1 MTTIKTIILED
12 GKLIRTESGTWTY
25 TGNRGT
31 FVGSTAGEALAKA
44 YGVNPSDVEVKVV
57 RFRDYGVKALICI
70 EGLCEL
76 YDVELEESTPQP
88 HTIHRKHK
96 SVRTN

>member
-1 MTTIKTIILED
+1 MSNIRAITLED
-12 GKLIRTESGTWTY
+12 GKLTKTGNTWTY
-25 TGNRGT
+25 IGSRGSFT
-31 FVGSTAGEALAKA
+31 GSTISEVLAKV

-76 YDVELEESTPQP
+76 YDVELEVTTPP
-88 HTIHRKHK
+88 SHTIHRKHK

>member
-12 GKLIRTESGTWTY
+12 GKLIHTESGTWIY
-25 TGNRGT
+25 TGARGT
-31 FVGSTAGEALAKA
+31 FTGSKAHEVLAKA
-44 YGVNPSDVEVKVV
+44 YGVNVSDVEVKVV
-57 RFRDYGVKALICI
+57 RFRDGDVKALVCI

-76 YDVELEESTPQP
+76 YDVELEETTPQSR
-88 HTIHRKHK
+88 TIHRKHK

>member
-1 MTTIKTIILED
+1 MTNIRTITLED
-12 GKLIRTESGTWTY
+12 GKLTKTGNTWTY
-25 TGNRGT
+25 TGSRGT
-31 FVGSTAGEALAKA
+31 YTGSTISEVLAEV

-76 YDVELEESTPQP
+76 YDVELEESTPP
-88 HTIHRKHK
+88 RTMHRKHE

>member
-12 GKLIRTESGTWTY
+12 GKLIHTESGTWVY
-25 TGNRGT
+25 TGARGT
-31 FVGSTAGEALAKA
+31 FTGSKAHEALAKA
-44 YGVNPSDVEVKVV
+44 YGVDASDVEVKVV
-57 RFRDYGVKALICI
+57 RFRDYGIKALICI

-76 YDVELEESTPQP
+76 YDVELEESTPP
-88 HTIHRKHK
+88 TRTIHRKHK

>member
-12 GKLIRTESGTWTY
+12 GKLTKTGNTWTY
-25 TGNRGT
+25 TGDKGT
-31 FVGSTAGEALAKA
+31 FVGSTISEVLARA

-76 YDVELEESTPQP
+76 YDVELEETTPP
-88 HTIHRKHK
+88 SRTIHRKNH
-96 SVRTN
+96 SLRTY

>member
-76 YDVELEESTPQP
+76 YDVELEESTPTR
-88 HTIHRKHK
+88 TIHRKNH
-96 SVRTN
+96 SLRTN

>member
-12 GKLIRTESGTWTY
+12 GKLTHTESGTWVY
-25 TGNRGT
+25 TGARGT
-31 FVGSTAGEALAKA
+31 FTGSTISEVLAKVH
-44 YGVNPSDVEVKVV
+44 GVNPSDVEVEIVK
-57 RFRDYGVKALICI
+57 FRDYGIKALICI

-76 YDVELEESTPQP
+76 YDVELEEPSR
-88 HTIHRKHK
+88 IVHRKRE